1 MEKDQFDKNYRD
13 WMNSMDENLPG
24 EVWEGIEDHLD
35 LADIWNQVEPAIPTY
50 NHPLQYLYTFL
61 RVSFVLLLIL
71 IIPTDQEIDRNFSNQ
86 LVEITFDQNKQS
98 IVDEDGNYDLEMR
111 ESIAME
117 KLQPVVKNGESQ
129 QVDQKGAIA
138 LPGQDLDSNVSDQ
151 IVDITIGQNKHAIVE
166 KDKNYDL
173 EVRESIP
180 LDELQLAE
188 KNEENR
194 IRDQRG
200 TIALANSV
208 VDSLSVNSSEI
219 EDSQVDVKEDTKK
232 LSVPSDLLIGSSEL
246 GSTKKSSES
255 LEKERLAIVNTT
267 IDSSLISQ
275 QSENKNNEMLLAES
289 DRDRSAELLLEKEES
304 NETLNADRGQLI
316 FIDRFLQAI
325 PYNYLPFGLVTQE
338 LNGFD
343 LVEEDIEDQ
352 DHKRIRVA
360 LDSWGVYT
368 AYNNTWL
375 SNFETREG
383 LKSNSLRNTIPT
395 FDLEFGLQANWKIG
409 RHLLG
414 SRLVFNSRGGQTYYE
429 FLNARFVKREV
440 SLDYIRF
447 EPTYQLPL
455 LDQRLLVFIG
465 PYFSYL
471 LGAKESLGGVE
482 SDLMSEIASFDVG
495 FQGGIGIRKN
505 LSPTLHL
512 TSGFRFQ
519 RGVSNIFKGNDLIPS
534 TTKVTQN
541 TFYGVFIAIEIK
553 RKKS

>member
-1 MEKDQFDKNYRD
+1 MEKDQFDKDYRD

-24 EVWEGIEDHLD
+24 EVWEGIKDHLD

-50 NHPLQYLYTFL
+50 NHPLQNLYTFL

-71 IIPTDQEIDRNFSNQ
+71 IIPTDQEIGRNFSNQ
-86 LVEITFDQNKQS
+86 QVEITFDQNKQS
-98 IVDEDGNYDLEMR
+98 IVDEDGIYDLEMR

-117 KLQPVVKNGESQ
+117 KLQLAEKNEENQ
-129 QVDQKGAIA
+129 QVDQKGTIA
-138 LPGQDLDSNVSDQ
+138 LQGKDLDSDVSNQ
-151 IVDITIGQNKHAIVE
+151 IVDITFDQNKPAIVDT
-166 KDKNYDL
+166 DKNYDL

-180 LDELQLAE
+180 LDEVQLAD

-194 IRDQRG
+194 RG

-208 VDSLSVNSSEI
+208 VDSLFINSSKF
-219 EDSQVDVKEDTKK
+219 EDSREDVKPDTKK
-232 LSVPSDLLIGSSEL
+232 LPVPSDLLIGSSEL
-246 GSTKKSSES
+246 SSTKKPSES
-255 LEKERLAIVNTT
+255 LGKKSLDVFNTT
-267 IDSSLISQ
+267 LESSPIFQ
-275 QSENKNNEMLLAES
+275 QSEKKNKGMLLAES
-289 DRDRSAELLLEKEES
+289 DGDKSAELLLENEE
-304 NETLNADRGQLI
+304 NTETFSKHLGH
-316 FIDRFLQAI
+316 FVFLDGFLHAI
-325 PYNYLPFGLVTQE
+325 PYSYLPFGLASQE

-343 LVEEDIEDQ
+343 FVEEGIEDY
-352 DHKRIRVA
+352 DNKRIRVA

-395 FDLEFGLQANWKIG
+395 FDLEFGVQANWKIG
-409 RHLLG
+409 KHLLG
-414 SRLVFNSRGGQTYYE
+414 SRFVFNSRGGQTYYE

-447 EPTYQLPL
+447 EPSYQLPL

-471 LGAKESLGGVE
+471 LDAKESIGGIE
-482 SDLMSEIASFDVG
+482 RDLKSEIASFDVG

-512 TSGFRFQ
+512 TSGFRIQ
-519 RGVSNIFKGNDLIPS
+519 RGVSNILKGNDLIPS
-534 TTKVTQN
+534 TIKVTQN
-541 TFYGVFIAIEIK
+541 NFYGVFIAIEIK
-553 RKKS
+553 GKKS